1 MVSEEH
7 WHGLTCNNCFNQD
20 TVLPRVAGNH
30 FEEVA
35 MTAHQGTT
43 TLPKTNSSPL
53 RISMA
58 SQKGNFIFQ
67 PLGRCNKILNPL
79 IGLG

>member
-7 WHGLTCNNCFNQD
+7 WNGLTCNNCFNQD
-20 TVLPRVAGNH
+20 TVLPGVAGNH

-43 TLPKTNSSPL
+43 LPKTNVAAED
-53 RISMA
+53 RA
-58 SQKGNFIFQ
+58 SQKAISFSNRGA
-67 PLGRCNKILNPL
+67 
-79 IGLG
+79 